1 MTSEVTVAII
11 STSGAVIVGLGALA
25 TNALWIGKSFD
36 GLGKRIDALEHRL
49 GVVEQDLKQF
59 YRDIVQ
65 IKQKIGLE

>member
-1 MTSEVTVAII
+1 MNESLAVAIVAA
-11 STSGAVIVGLGALA
+11 SGAVIVGLGGLA
-25 TNALWIGKSFD
+25 VNAFWIGKH
-36 GLGKRIDALEHRL
+36 IDSLERRL

>member
-1 MTSEVTVAII
+1 VDTTIAVAIV
-11 STSGAVIVGLGALA
+11 SASGAVIVGLGGLA
-25 TNALWIGKSFD
+25 VNAFWIGKH
-36 GLGKRIDALEHRL
+36 IDSMERRL

>member
-1 MTSEVTVAII
+1 MDTNVAVAIV
-11 STSGAVIVGLGALA
+11 SASGAVIVGLGGLA
-25 TNALWIGKSFD
+25 FNAYWIGKHLDSME
-36 GLGKRIDALEHRL
+36 RRL